1 MKEDR
6 GELDGRAAWTVAVAA
21 VTILTLSYG
30 GPLISVVAMKSIA
43 SELQTSRSGAAAA
56 AALVYLGASVGGILA
71 GWLAGKLG
79 IRPVVIFGGVMT
91 GAGLV
96 LAGSGGLWQLYAGHG
111 VLMGLFGNAFMF
123 TPLLTYVSRWFER
136 RRGSAVALISSGQS
150 VAGALWPTVITLSID
165 AIGWR
170 HTMMIY
176 GVILAI
182 AVVALTAIFLHEPPA
197 VPAAASAA
205 EAARDRERSGE
216 VLGLPPNLV
225 MVLLAVAI
233 LFCCIPMAIPIN
245 HVVAYCGDMGFSAQ
259 YGAAMLSLLLGTA
272 FFARQF
278 WGWLCD
284 RIGGLQTLVWASL
297 AQMTALT
304 GFALIQDGHVLFAV
318 AVAFGFGQAG
328 LVPAYVIAV
337 RAHFS
342 LQEANWRIPAVLF
355 GGTLGMA
362 VGGWGAG
369 LIFDWTASYL
379 PAFATG
385 LAFNAANFAILLFL
399 LGRDRRERGRGVYTR
414 LMRQPQTST

>member
-1 MKEDR
+1 MINRRQKDSSADV
-6 GELDGRAAWTVAVAA
+6 LDGRAAWTVAVAA

-30 GPLISVVAMKSIA
+30 APLIAVVAMTTIA
-43 SELQTSRSGAAAA
+43 AELGTPRSGAAAA
-56 AALVYLGASVGGILA
+56 GALVYLGASVGGILA

-79 IRPVVIFGGVMT
+79 VRRIVAFGAVMTSAGLMLSASGGV
-91 GAGLV
+91 LE
-96 LAGSGGLWQLYAGHG
+96 LYTGHG

-150 VAGALWPTVITLSID
+150 IAGALWPFLITLSIE

-170 HTMMIY
+170 HTMLYY
-176 GVILAI
+176 GAFLGVAVI
-182 AVVALTAIFLHEPPA
+182 ALTAIFLHPPPA
-197 VPAAASAA
+197 MPAPTAASA
-205 EAARDRERSGE
+205 RGGERAGQ
-216 VLGLPPNLV
+216 VLGLPANLV

-233 LFCCIPMAIPIN
+233 LFCCIPMAMPIN
-245 HVVAYCGDMGFSAQ
+245 HVVAYCGDLGFSAQ

-328 LVPAYVIAV
+328 LVPAYVIVV
-337 RAHFS
+337 RTHYS
-342 LQEANWRIPAVLF
+342 LQEANWRIPTVLF

-379 PAFATG
+379 PAFSVG
-385 LAFNAANFAILLFL
+385 LAFNALNFAILLFL
-399 LGRDRRERGRGVYTR
+399 FSRHGTR
-414 LMRQPQTST
+414 PRPAMA

>member
-6 GELDGRAAWTVAVAA
+6 EEVDGKAAWRIAVAA
-21 VTILTLSYG
+21 VTILTISYG
-30 GPLISVVAMKSIA
+30 GPLISVVSMKTIA
-43 SELQTSRSGAAAA
+43 AELQTDRAGAAAA
-56 AALVYLGASVGGILA
+56 AALVYLGASGGGIVA
-71 GWLAGKLG
+71 GWLMGRLG
-79 IRPVVIFGGVMT
+79 VRPIVIFGGVMS
-91 GAGLV
+91 GAGLL
-96 LAGSGGLWQLYAGHG
+96 LAGSGGLWELYSGHFL
-111 VLMGLFGNAFMF
+111 LMGLFGNAFMF

-150 VAGALWPTVITLSID
+150 VAGALWPTLITVSVD
-165 AIGWR
+165 GIGWR
-170 HTMMIY
+170 HTMMFY
-176 GVILAI
+176 GVFLTL
-182 AVVALTAIFLHEPPA
+182 AVVALAVLFLRAPPVA
-197 VPAAASAA
+197 AAASATTA
-205 EAARDRERSGE
+205 NASEREGT
-216 VLGLPPNLV
+216 VLGLNPNIA
-225 MVLLAVAI
+225 MVLLATAI
-233 LFCCIPMAIPIN
+233 LFCCIPMAMPIN
-245 HVVAYCGDMGFSAQ
+245 HVVAYCGDLGFSAQ
-259 YGAAMLSLLLGTA
+259 HGAAMLSVLLATA

-328 LVPAYVIAV
+328 LVPAYVIVV
-337 RAHFS
+337 RAHYS

-369 LIFDWTASYL
+369 FIFDLTSSYAT
-379 PAFATG
+379 AFATG

-399 LGRDRRERGRGVYTR
+399 LGRDRRRDGAIYTR
-414 LMRQPQTST
+414 LMRQPQTSI

>member
-1 MKEDR
+1 MTPSADV
-6 GELDGRAAWTVAVAA
+6 LDGRAAWTVAVAA

-30 GPLISVVAMKSIA
+30 APLIAVVSMKTIA
-43 SELQTSRSGAAAA
+43 AELDTTRSGAAAA
-56 AALVYLGASVGGILA
+56 GALVYLGASVGGILA

-79 IRPVVIFGGVMT
+79 VRRIVVFGAVMT
-91 GAGLV
+91 GAGLM
-96 LAGSGGLWQLYAGHG
+96 LSASGGVLELYAGHG

-150 VAGALWPTVITLSID
+150 IAGALWPSLITLSVD

-170 HTMMIY
+170 HTMLYY
-176 GVILAI
+176 GAFLAV
-182 AVVALTAIFLHEPPA
+182 AVLALTAIFLHPPPA
-197 VPAAASAA
+197 VPAATAQSA
-205 EAARDRERSGE
+205 RGGERGGQ

-233 LFCCIPMAIPIN
+233 LFCCIPMAMPIN
-245 HVVAYCGDMGFSAQ
+245 HIVAYCGDLGFSAQ

-284 RIGGLQTLVWASL
+284 RMGGLQTLVWASL

-304 GFALIQDGHVLFAV
+304 GFALIQDGHILFAV

-328 LVPAYVIAV
+328 LVPAYVIVV
-337 RAHFS
+337 RSHYS
-342 LQEANWRIPAVLF
+342 LQEANWRIPMVLF

-362 VGGWGAG
+362 IGGWGAG
-369 LIFDWTASYL
+369 LVFDWTASYL
-379 PAFATG
+379 PAFAIG
-385 LAFNAANFAILLFL
+385 LAFNALNFAILLFL
-399 LGRDRRERGRGVYTR
+399 LMRRPGARP
-414 LMRQPQTST
+414 QPAMA